1 MSKLK
6 VDGIL
11 QLQEI
16 MLDANDAFFICK
28 DDDLQEEL
36 RKRIVQS
43 TLDDCT
49 PIKDFIKEN
58 KENINVGKLVLA
70 VYIRYQQYL
79 DIINE
84 AMSGDIDRMDR
95 LSLERQKEI
104 LKTCIKN
111 LKSIYKR
118 MSEEYI
124 TYVNYK
130 KEYELTIFNSD
141 ELIKDNNKE
150 KNKEKFNK
158 LNKKYFEKYGI
169 ENIFKYVA
177 LGDVKQF
184 FSNSGLG
191 SGVML
196 VTEANVASKLSN
208 ENMGQYK
215 TANELHEKAKEI
227 VYANKEKD
235 DIIENTVKKEM
246 YKYSKYIDIDRMLL
260 IVAYRIKERL
270 ENGEKKDIESYKK
283 LLTDLYNDIDKNTLV
298 YYVSEY
304 DTEDV
309 KKEIVKFSSRGLKNT
324 LNKFIDGEYINDE
337 TIENERKKVVDGTI
351 NVNAVNPQIVKLMEL
366 SGYEIEQIMDY
377 SVDNFMYGVTALD
390 YDLNSVL
397 DKLDSS
403 NNLSKNDIIKKLYDA
418 QRISVHDIIN
428 LYENKKI
435 EKSFFSQYGNDIDF
449 SEDINIE
456 KINEKYREIKSKKKA
471 SEKDEKE
478 LDTII
483 DLYKLINIDGKNE
496 EEKDKLSDEI
506 MYEIFEDEDEIQFY
520 FEKGLI
526 TLNVLAE
533 WTGEEFIEK
542 LFEENKIDIN
552 TSNIERLKGKVS
564 EEFLE
569 SLIIKSNPDIDTM
582 LEYMKKGYISEG
594 NIIKLFEEK
603 DIYGKEAEELLNLEI
618 ISDETFET
626 IRNRDLQKIS
636 DRVGNPIDID
646 EGLRDGQEIDEIVI
660 PRKIS
665 HDLDSP
671 LLYNENAQEDEFIDY
686 EINIPK
692 VTKKSDI
699 RAKNHTK
706 DKESSGGGK
715 TQKLINPLVRY
726 EFLKALKRKI
736 PRSINYEDMG
746 DKNPFY
752 NYNFYILK
760 TNNSENE
767 ITRDDVIIAE
777 RFYTD
782 RENKTDFALDNA
794 TYIMRFEDYLILT
807 GKQKEN
813 EINSKRSAI
822 KEVPGAVYVV
832 NHRDGTWAK
841 NMLRAITQVY
851 FLQRLNS
858 ISSRNTREKI
868 IKCLE
873 DLYDEEEILE
883 ILNLAVEIDRGEYTY
898 VEENG
903 KFVKLNKESDQ
914 NQVKPVGNSTDD
926 DTDGR

>member
-1 MSKLK
+1 MNKLK

-84 AMSGDIDRMDR
+84 AMSQNLDRIDR

-104 LKTCIKN
+104 LKTCMRN
-111 LKSIYKR
+111 LKSTYKR

-124 TYVNYK
+124 TYVNCE
-130 KEYELTIFNSD
+130 KEYELTIYNSD
-141 ELIKDNNKE
+141 ELIKNKNKE
-150 KNKEKFNK
+150 KNQEKFNK
-158 LNKKYFEKYGI
+158 LSEKYS
-169 ENIFKYVA
+169 EKYAVDNIFHYVA

-208 ENMGQYK
+208 EDMGKFK

-270 ENGEKKDIESYKK
+270 ENGEKTDIESYKK

-449 SEDINIE
+449 SEDVNIE
-456 KINEKYREIKSKKKA
+456 KINEKYRKIKSNKKV
-471 SEKDEKE
+471 SENDKKE

-715 TQKLINPLVRY
+715 TKKLINPLVRY

-841 NMLRAITQVY
+841 NVLRAITQVY

>member
-1 MSKLK
+1 MSKLNI
-6 VDGIL
+6 DGIL
-11 QLQEI
+11 QLKQI
-16 MLDANDAFFICK
+16 MLDVNDAFFICK
-28 DDDLQEEL
+28 DKDLQQEL
-36 RKRIVQS
+36 EDRIMNS
-43 TLDDCT
+43 TLDDCSL
-49 PIKDFIKEN
+49 IKEFIINN
-58 KENINVGKLVLA
+58 KDNINIEKLVIVVFL
-70 VYIRYQQYL
+70 RYQEYL
-79 DIINE
+79 EVVNE
-84 AMSGDIDRMDR
+84 AIAKEKDKTDIFY
-95 LSLERQKEI
+95 LKKQKEI
-104 LKTCIKN
+104 IEN
-111 LKSIYKR
+111 GMKSIKR
-118 MSEEYI
+118 IYRKMHEEFVTYI
-124 TYVNYK
+124 GYEN
-130 KEYELTIFNSD
+130 EYRLTIYNSD
-141 ELIKDNNKE
+141 ELIKD
-150 KNKEKFNK
+150 KNKKANLERFKK
-158 LNKKYFEKYGI
+158 LNEKYHDKYDI
-169 ENIFKYVA
+169 DNIFKYVV
-177 LGDVKQF
+177 LGDIIRF
-184 FSNSGLG
+184 FSNKSMG

-196 VTEANVASKLSN
+196 VTEANVASKLSD
-208 ENMGQYK
+208 EDMGQFK
-215 TANELHEKAKEI
+215 TANELHKKSSE
-227 VYANKEKD
+227 
-235 DIIENTVKKEM
+235 IIEANSDEAIIESVVKKEM
-246 YKYSKYIDIDRMLL
+246 YKYAKYINIDRMLL
-260 IVAYRIKERL
+260 IVAYRLKQEL
-270 ENGEKKDIESYKK
+270 ENDNETDIDLCKK
-283 LLTDLYNDIDKNTLV
+283 LLTDIYGEINKNTQI
-298 YYVSEY
+298 YYSVEY
-304 DTEDV
+304 EDED
-309 KKEIVKFSSRGLKNT
+309 KEREIVDFSSEKLKNT
-324 LNKFIDGEYINDE
+324 LNRFIGEEYISDKM
-337 TIENERKKVVDGTI
+337 IEEHRKKVLDGNININTI
-351 NVNAVNPQIVKLMEL
+351 NPQMVSLLKL
-366 SGYEIEQIMDY
+366 SSYEIEQIMDY
-377 SVDNFMYGVTALD
+377 SIDNFMYGVTALD
-390 YDLNSVL
+390 YDLNCVL

-471 SEKDEKE
+471 AEKDEKE

-506 MYEIFEDEDEIQFY
+506 MYEIFEDEELLMFY
-520 FEKGLI
+520 FDNGLI

-533 WTGEEFIEK
+533 WTGEEYVEK

-660 PRKIS
+660 PRKIA

-671 LLYNENAQEDEFIDY
+671 LPYNENAQEDEFIDY

-699 RAKNHTK
+699 RTRNRTK
-706 DKESSGGGK
+706 GKGTSGGGNTK
-715 TQKLINPLVRY
+715 KLINPLVRY
-726 EFLKALKRKI
+726 DFLKALKRKI
-736 PRSINYEDMG
+736 PRSINYEGMG

-841 NMLRAITQVY
+841 NVLRAITQVY

-914 NQVKPVGNSTDD
+914 NQVKPVGKSTDD